1 MDNFENRRINI
12 SLEDLFRDVDFA
24 LREEPKADKVL
35 FLIEGADE
43 EDIIIL
49 DEYCRRNGIPY
60 HFGYDGSSCLNNGVK
75 YFQVHLK
82 FVKPVVH

>member
-1 MDNFENRRINI
+1 MENFENRRINI

-43 EDIIIL
+43 EDI
-49 DEYCRRNGIPY
+49 YCK
-60 HFGYDGSSCLNNGVK
+60 SKVL
-75 YFQVHLK
+75 
-82 FVKPVVH
+82 